1 MQHRRKKNPDICSI
15 KRNKVLPPEDWT
27 VSAGVSAGPVMK
39 LGGDQGNGV
48 MEKLCYEDVPHLKTR
63 KFLF

>member
-1 MQHRRKKNPDICSI
+1 MQHRGKKADICSI
-15 KRNKVLPPEDWT
+15 KRDKVLQPEDWT
-27 VSAGVSAGPVMK
+27 VSAGVSSGPVMK

-48 MEKLCYEDVPHLKTR
+48 IEKNCYEDVPHLKTR